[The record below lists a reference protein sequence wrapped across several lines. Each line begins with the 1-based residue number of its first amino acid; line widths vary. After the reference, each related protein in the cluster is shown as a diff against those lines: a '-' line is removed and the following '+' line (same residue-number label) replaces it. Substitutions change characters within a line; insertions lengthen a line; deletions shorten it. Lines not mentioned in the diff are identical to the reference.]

1 MRKIHTIITLVTVGT
16 SSAQLTDP
24 GFEQYG
30 VNWDHWCTWEFVN
43 DVPPGGGNV
52 SLRLPLVTGISPDC
66 FVEEGLQP
74 LAYQATPSVQSGDQ
88 VTIDLWV
95 KATPDDPNDAPW
107 MNMVLFFGWLTSPT
121 TFDHD
126 PVVPTWY
133 PATGEWTLATITQPV
148 GDVPVGSTPVLFIGG
163 HGFNQSPGFIQFD
176 DVTLEV
182 STRIEEQPA
191 SPRSGIDAVT
201 GNWWLETTE
210 PLRSL
215 SVLDALGRN
224 VPISWQ
230 RSGPTRVDVHLNTRT
245 GGAFTVLVS
254 SASGLRTFRFVDVR

>member
-30 VNWDHWCTWEFVN
+30 VNWDHWCAWEFVN

-74 LAYQATPSVQSGDQ
+74 LAYQATPTVQGGDQ

-126 PVVPTWY
+126 PVVPIWY
-133 PATGEWTLATITQPV
+133 PATGEWTLVTITQPV

-176 DVTLEV
+176 DVTLDV

-210 PLRSL
+210 TAAVPYRAGCHGPQRAGLLATNRPNTCRCAFEHAHRWRLHGADQL
-215 SVLDALGRN
+215 SQRPAN
-224 VPISWQ
+224 VP
-230 RSGPTRVDVHLNTRT
+230 
-245 GGAFTVLVS
+245 
-254 SASGLRTFRFVDVR
+254 VR